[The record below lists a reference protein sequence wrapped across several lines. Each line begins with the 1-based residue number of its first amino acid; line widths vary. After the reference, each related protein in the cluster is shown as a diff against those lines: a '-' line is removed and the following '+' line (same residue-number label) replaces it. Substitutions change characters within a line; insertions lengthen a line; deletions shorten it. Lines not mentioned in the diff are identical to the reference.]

1 MSLVSHISHVFFNL
15 MARPVVRA
23 DNIYVDHGRT
33 ISTTSSPRGL
43 GRLMYKLRKARQSEI
58 LRFFVIM
65 A

>member
-43 GRLMYKLRKARQSEI
+43 GRLMYKLRKARQ
-58 LRFFVIM
+58 RNFAFFVIM